1 MKVYNTST
9 GGIAAVNQNTFAV
22 AKGEV
27 FGLLGPNGAGKSS
40 TFNILT
46 MNMQRSSGEAKI
58 YQTAIDQVSPGGQ
71 SITMGMVPQHNTI
84 WQYLTVDQTLQ
95 YIGEVKGLSQS
106 EIDFQK
112 DFIKEKLDL

>member
-1 MKVYNTST
+1 MKIYSTSQ
-9 GGIAAVNQNTFAV
+9 GNIAAVNQNTFCV

-46 MNMQRSSGEAKI
+46 LNMKRSGGDCKI
-58 YQTAIDQVSPGGQ
+58 YKSPIDQVSPRAQ
-71 SITMGMVPQHNTI
+71 NITMGMVPQHNTI
-84 WQYLTVDQTLQ
+84 WQYLSVDQSLQ
-95 YIGEVKGLSQS
+95 FLGEVKGLDQS

-112 DFIKEKLDL
+112 DFIK